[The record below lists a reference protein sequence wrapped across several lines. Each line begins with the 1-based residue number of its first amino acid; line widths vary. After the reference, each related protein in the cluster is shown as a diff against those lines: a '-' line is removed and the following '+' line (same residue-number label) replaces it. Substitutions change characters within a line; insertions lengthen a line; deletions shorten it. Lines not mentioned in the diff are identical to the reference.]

1 MIKFS
6 EKKEKL
12 EGEVFDVLLRITDF
26 LAFKDMFLD
35 YRAVRTRSIKKK
47 IYAFV
52 FCTCIQKRNVFF
64 QMKEGKVKDLS
75 CGILITPLKCYY
87 ADHLPE

>member
-1 MIKFS
+1 VCCIYHAIKFS

-35 YRAVRTRSIKKK
+35 YRAVCTRS
-47 IYAFV
+47 V
-52 FCTCIQKRNVFF
+52 Q
-64 QMKEGKVKDLS
+64 
-75 CGILITPLKCYY
+75 
-87 ADHLPE
+87 